1 MNESKVEELN
11 SVSLQKNT
19 SIPSNTITDCMMQHG
34 MTLENLDDAC
44 THVREVFR
52 TDATIKKAD

>member
-1 MNESKVEELN
+1 MEELN
-11 SVSLQKNT
+11 SVSLQKNA
-19 SIPSNTITDCMMQHG
+19 SFLSNAITDCMMQHG

-44 THVREVFR
+44 AHVREVFR